1 VLQMEIPAAGSLTR
15 CRENGCRHSLRDGRW
30 PDLKSTFLL
39 RDAFFPVCSPALLEG
54 MHPLRGPEDL
64 KHHTLIHDRSM
75 ASESAFP
82 TWRTWLQ
89 AASFPEI

>member
-1 VLQMEIPAAGSLTR
+1 MLQMKIPAAGSLTR
-15 CRENGCRHSLRDGRW
+15 CREGMSAFVTVMAAW

-39 RDAFFPVCSPALLEG
+39 RDAFFLVCSPALLEG

-64 KHHTLIHDRSM
+64 NHHTLIHDRSR
-75 ASESAFP
+75 ASESASP
-82 TWRTWLQ
+82 TWRTWLH